1 MVNRL
6 RAPRAKTCG
15 SWSVPRRS
23 SSAPCCDTIER
34 IWSMPGT
41 PQSNASASV
50 CIPLIS
56 AHNVGRQ
63 TMARGI
69 YWGFSVPLAKLAASR
84 DDEMMSILR
93 HSALAI
99 PLAIAASIVTSSATA
114 ATIEITPTDNYSKIE
129 SAKAGDEVIIDPG
142 TYTFRVYI
150 TAAAPSNKP
159 VVIHAK
165 DPQNPPVWDL
175 SAGNVEDAPGSYTA
189 GDRGRGCWQF
199 SGATNVTIESI
210 VFTGCHTASFN
221 SAGIR
226 YYETTTGLLIRDCL
240 FKDND
245 DGLTGGTQNSEA
257 TVEFS
262 EFDSNGNLNASSGSP
277 THNIYIYGGK
287 FTLRYSYLHDPIQ
300 AQNFHI
306 RATEALIE
314 SNWIEHGK

>member
-150 TAAAPSNKP
+150 TPAAPSNKP

-199 SGATNVTIESI
+199 SGATNVQVSDI
-210 VFTGCHTASFN
+210 VITGCHNADHN

-226 YYETTTGLLIRDCL
+226 YYSTSTGIRLTNIL
-240 FKDND
+240 FHDND
-245 DGLTGGTQNSEA
+245 NGLTGGTQSSELTA
-257 TVEFS
+257 EFC
-262 EFDSNGNLNASSGSP
+262 EFAQNGTLLAPSSAPS
-277 THNIYIYGGK
+277 HNIYI
-287 FTLRYSYLHDPIQ
+287 
-300 AQNFHI
+300 
-306 RATEALIE
+306 
-314 SNWIEHGK
+314 